1 MNKKMN
7 QKMMNICIDID
18 GTVTEATYWLKHANT
33 HFGRTLTP
41 ADVTEYNIDKVLG
54 IDQATYNAF
63 YARYGEAMHRESE
76 IRPGAS
82 AVINRLYENHRIH
95 FVTARS
101 ETMRSVSLEWLNSQ
115 RIPLDTLSLLGSHD
129 KVRQARELNCDL
141 FIEDRYENAIQL
153 SLAGFQVLLVD
164 CPYNRGALPRSVQR
178 ISSWHHVEPLI
189 AKMEHETNS
198 MKTLSHALPG
208 YPFGMLQLAPA

>member
-1 MNKKMN
+1 MNKKN
-7 QKMMNICIDID
+7 QRMMNICIDID
-18 GTVTEATYWLKHANT
+18 GTVTDATYWLKHANA
-33 HFGRTLTP
+33 HFNRALTP

-54 IDQATYNAF
+54 IDQAAYDAF
-63 YARYGEAMHRESE
+63 YAQYGEAMHRESD
-76 IRPGAS
+76 IRPEAS

-101 ETMRSVSLEWLNSQ
+101 ESMRPVSLEWLKRH
-115 RIPLDTLSLLGSHD
+115 RIPLDTISLLGSHD

-153 SLAGFQVLLVD
+153 SLAGFKVLLVD

-178 ISSWHHVEPLI
+178 ISSWSEVEPMI
-189 AKMEHETNS
+189 AATEET
-198 MKTLSHALPG
+198 TQTAPALTHALPG
-208 YPFGMLQLAPA
+208 YPFGLLQLMPA